1 MLDPGAD
8 QLLKEEIANASI
20 MGVAGNLFSMD
31 VTTAENMSPVW
42 LLGLLPINI
51 SFWPWKVPVTSTSL
65 TDFMSLKGQIILW
78 YKMENSSGK
87 NEPIDV
93 N

>member
-1 MLDPGAD
+1 M
-8 QLLKEEIANASI
+8 
-20 MGVAGNLFSMD
+20 FSAV

-51 SFWPWKVPVTSTSL
+51 SFWPWTVPVTSTSL

-78 YKMENSSGK
+78 YKMKINSGK
-87 NEPIDV
+87 NELIDV